1 LGECHAGVR
10 RESGGPLLR
19 ECNLVSIRSRLLIL
33 VTLATLIPAV
43 LVGLR
48 FFEDRATSIRAA
60 GDSLSEVANLVTRD
74 LDAKIRGTSQL
85 LYGLARARDVETD
98 DKDLCSAFLSDV
110 REQNPQYTGILTI
123 QPDGQLFCDSLH
135 SGRKLNL
142 NDRSYFKR
150 ALSLPSGVTLEATFG
165 RLTGLA
171 VLQIAQPAR
180 AQNGEVEFVL
190 LASFN
195 LQKFVEGFG
204 DQLER
209 TQILLVKDDGIVL
222 AWMPNEKAAA
232 KAGTSIKRSGL
243 FQRLGTLPQE
253 SDGAIVAS
261 TATVLQEGEMVWAV
275 ADSAMTREAGLHIL
289 VGQPKSE
296 LFAVANQ
303 SLLQDIATLVGVL
316 VLLFAGVWAF
326 AEFSIRRQIAQIAA
340 MMAKLGQGDLT
351 TRIPA
356 PYPKG
361 DLGRLMALLNE
372 TAQSLEQQRGEIEDL
387 HRKLRQ
393 SQKMEAIGHLTGGV
407 AHDFNNLLTVVIGN
421 AETLADQLADKPSLK
436 ALADMSGKAAARGA
450 DLTKQLL
457 AFARRQ
463 PLNPQTVDIA
473 QLLVGMEGLLRRS
486 LGGQIEFHS
495 IVAPQLWPALIDPHE
510 LENAILNLCINAR
523 DAMAEGGR
531 ITLEADNLTITADDS
546 GQHGDLAPGD
556 YVMVA
561 VTDTGIGMDRA
572 TLDRA
577 FEPFFTTKELG
588 RGSGLGLSMVYGF
601 VKQSKGHV
609 QLYSEPGRG
618 TVVRLYLPRALT
630 AGEISAP
637 IETTGAPP
645 RGSERI
651 LLVED
656 DESVRIF
663 VTDLLQDLGYDV
675 IATAG
680 AREALAIAAVRDDI
694 DIVFTDVVMPG
705 DMNGMQLAA
714 AIRTRMPS
722 LPILFTSGYSEKA
735 VQLEGDQA
743 VHFIAKPYRRHEL
756 ATKLRQTL
764 GSAHTR
770 T

>member
-1 LGECHAGVR
+1 M
-10 RESGGPLLR
+10 
-19 ECNLVSIRSRLLIL
+19 SIRSRLLIL

-48 FFEDRATSIRAA
+48 FLEDRATSIGAA
-60 GDSLSEVANLVTRD
+60 GESLSEVANLVLRD
-74 LDAKIRGTSQL
+74 LDAKVRGTSQL
-85 LYGLARARDVETD
+85 LYGLARARDVATD
-98 DKDLCSAFLSDV
+98 EKDLCSAFLSNV

-123 QPDGQLFCDSLH
+123 QPDGELFCDSLR

-142 NDRSYFKR
+142 SDRNYFQR
-150 ALSLPSGVTLEATFG
+150 ALSLGDGVTLEAVFG

-171 VLQIAQPAR
+171 VLQIAEPAR
-180 AQNGEVEFVL
+180 TPSGAVDFVL

-209 TQILLVKDDGIVL
+209 AQILLVKNDGMVL
-222 AWMPNEKAAA
+222 AWQPNDKAAT
-232 KAGTSIKRSGL
+232 KAGTSIKDTGL
-243 FQRLGTLPQE
+243 FQHLGTL
-253 SDGAIVAS
+253 AS
-261 TATVLQEGEMVWAV
+261 SPAGGGPGATVFQEGAMVWAV
-275 ADSAMTREAGLHIL
+275 ADSAVTREAGLHIL
-289 VGQPKSE
+289 VGRPKSE
-296 LFAVANQ
+296 LFADANQ
-303 SLLQDIATLVGVL
+303 GLLEDTAMLVGVL

-326 AEFSIRRQIAQIAA
+326 AEFSIRRQIVQIAG
-340 MMAKLGQGDLT
+340 MMGKLGQGDLAA
-351 TRIPA
+351 RIPA

-361 DLGRLMALLNE
+361 DLGKLMALLNE
-372 TAQSLEQQRGEIEDL
+372 TAQSLEQQRNEIEDL

-421 AETLADQLADKPSLK
+421 AETLADQLADKPGLK

-450 DLTKQLL
+450 ELTKQLL

-463 PLNPQTVDIA
+463 PLNPKAVDIA
-473 QLLVGMEGLLRRS
+473 QLLDGMEGLLRRS
-486 LGGQIEFHS
+486 LGGQ
-495 IVAPQLWPALIDPHE
+495 VALRSAVADDLWPALIDPHE

-523 DAMAEGGR
+523 DAMADGGR
-531 ITLEADNLTITADDS
+531 ITLEAGNLSIAAEDG

-556 YVMVA
+556 YVTVA

-572 TLDRA
+572 TLERA
-577 FEPFFTTKELG
+577 FEPFFTTKEVG

-630 AGEISAP
+630 AGEIAAP
-637 IETTGAPP
+637 AEPSGSLP

-656 DESVRIF
+656 DENVRSF
-663 VTDLLQDLGYDV
+663 VANLLLELGYRV
-675 IATAG
+675 LATAG
-680 AREALAIAAVRDDI
+680 AREALAALAAQDDF
-694 DIVFTDVVMPG
+694 DLVFTDVVMPG
-705 DMNGMQLAA
+705 DMNGVQLAE
-714 AIRTRMPS
+714 AIRARNPA
-722 LPILFTSGYSEKA
+722 LPILFTSGYSEKE
-735 VQLEGDQA
+735 VQLQGKQA
-743 VHFIAKPYRRHEL
+743 PHFIAKPYRRHEL
-756 ATKLRQTL
+756 ATKLRQVL
-764 GSAHTR
+764 EASR
-770 T
+770 L